1 MCVQECSNR
10 TIPILGLCLTVH
22 RDLTVAELSIK
33 GFTVRPV
40 VGQTNALRSTTA
52 GNMHSAVST
61 NESCKTKQLATQV
74 RRLFPALQLWLE

>member
-1 MCVQECSNR
+1 MQKVYSK
-10 TIPILGLCLTVH
+10 VH

-52 GNMHSAVST
+52 GNSAVST